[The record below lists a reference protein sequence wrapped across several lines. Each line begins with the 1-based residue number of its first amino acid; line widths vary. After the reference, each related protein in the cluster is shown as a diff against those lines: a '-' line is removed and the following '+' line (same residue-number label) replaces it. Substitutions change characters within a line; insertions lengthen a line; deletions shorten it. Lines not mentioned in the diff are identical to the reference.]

1 MMKKVDIEVKFN
13 VIGYYLKEGFKN
25 LFKNKKS
32 TFASFVTMVSTL
44 FVFGIFILITVNTQD
59 IIKKLEYDQGMQ
71 VFINSDVTKDDMEK
85 LRKRDKSDRRC

>member
-1 MMKKVDIEVKFN
+1 MKKVDIEVKFN
-13 VIGYYLKEGFKN
+13 VIGYYLKEGFRN

-44 FVFGIFILITVNTQD
+44 FMFGIFILITVNTQD

-71 VFINSDVTKDDMEK
+71 VFINSDVTKDDIEK
-85 LRKRDKSDRRC
+85 LRKRDKSNRRC

>member
-1 MMKKVDIEVKFN
+1 MKFN
-13 VIGYYLKEGFKN
+13 VIGYYLKEGFRN

-85 LRKRDKSDRRC
+85 LRKRDKSNRRC

>member
-1 MMKKVDIEVKFN
+1 MKFS

-71 VFINSDVTKDDMEK
+71 VFINSDVTKDDMDK
-85 LRKRDKSDRRC
+85 LRKRNNSDRWCYNSNI

>member
-1 MMKKVDIEVKFN
+1 MKFN
-13 VIGYYLKEGFKN
+13 VIGYYLKEGFRN

-44 FVFGIFILITVNTQD
+44 FMFGIFILITVNTQD
-59 IIKKLEYDQGMQ
+59 IIRKLEYDQGMQ

-85 LRKRDKSDRRC
+85 LRKRDKSNRRC

>member
-1 MMKKVDIEVKFN
+1 MKFS
-13 VIGYYLKEGFKN
+13 VIGYYLKEGFRN

-85 LRKRDKSDRRC
+85 LRKRDKSNRRC

>member
-1 MMKKVDIEVKFN
+1 MKFS

-71 VFINSDVTKDDMEK
+71 VFINLDVTKDDMEK
-85 LRKRDKSDRRC
+85 LRKRDKSNRRC

>member
-13 VIGYYLKEGFKN
+13 VIGYYLKEGFRN

-44 FVFGIFILITVNTQD
+44 FMFGIFILITVNTQD
-59 IIKKLEYDQGMQ
+59 IIKKLEHDQIHQKM
-71 VFINSDVTKDDMEK
+71 IWISLEK
-85 LRKRDKSDRRC
+85 K

>member
-1 MMKKVDIEVKFN
+1 MKFS

-44 FVFGIFILITVNTQD
+44 FMFGIFILITVNTQD
-59 IIKKLEYDQGMQ
+59 IIKKLEHDQGMQ

-85 LRKRDKSDRRC
+85 LRKRDKSNRRC

>member
-1 MMKKVDIEVKFN
+1 MKFN
-13 VIGYYLKEGFKN
+13 VIGYYLKEGFRN

-85 LRKRDKSDRRC
+85 LRKRDKSHRRC

>member
-1 MMKKVDIEVKFN
+1 MKFS

>member
-1 MMKKVDIEVKFN
+1 MKFN
-13 VIGYYLKEGFKN
+13 VIGYYLKEGFRN

-71 VFINSDVTKDDMEK
+71 VFINSDVTKDDIEK
-85 LRKRDKSDRRC
+85 LRKRDKSNRRC

>member
-1 MMKKVDIEVKFN
+1 MKFS

-71 VFINSDVTKDDMEK
+71 VFINSDVTKDDIEK
-85 LRKRDKSDRRC
+85 LRKRDKSNRRC

>member
-1 MMKKVDIEVKFN
+1 MKFSVR
-13 VIGYYLKEGFKN
+13 GYYLKEGFKN

-85 LRKRDKSDRRC
+85 LRKRDKSNRRC

>member
-1 MMKKVDIEVKFN
+1 MKFS

-44 FVFGIFILITVNTQD
+44 FMFGIFILITVNTQD
-59 IIKKLEYDQGMQ
+59 TIKKLEYDQGMQ

-85 LRKRDKSDRRC
+85 LRRRDKSNRSNL

>member
-1 MMKKVDIEVKFN
+1 MKFS

-85 LRKRDKSDRRC
+85 LRKRDKSHRRC

>member
-1 MMKKVDIEVKFN
+1 MKFS

-44 FVFGIFILITVNTQD
+44 FMFGIFILITINTQD

-85 LRKRDKSDRRC
+85 LRKRDKSNRRC

>member
-1 MMKKVDIEVKFN
+1 MKFS
-13 VIGYYLKEGFKN
+13 VIGYYLREGFKN

-85 LRKRDKSDRRC
+85 LRKRDKSNRRC

>member
-1 MMKKVDIEVKFN
+1 MKFSI
-13 VIGYYLKEGFKN
+13 IGYYLKEGFKN

-85 LRKRDKSDRRC
+85 LRKRDKSNRRC

>member
-13 VIGYYLKEGFKN
+13 VIGYYLKEGFRN

-44 FVFGIFILITVNTQD
+44 FMFGIFILITINTQD

-71 VFINSDVTKDDMEK
+71 VFINSDVTKDDIEK
-85 LRKRDKSDRRC
+85 LRKRDKSNRRC

>member
-1 MMKKVDIEVKFN
+1 MKFS

-44 FVFGIFILITVNTQD
+44 FAFGIFILITVNTQD

-85 LRKRDKSDRRC
+85 LRKRDKSNRRC

>member
-1 MMKKVDIEVKFN
+1 MKFS

-85 LRKRDKSDRRC
+85 LRKRDKSNRRC

>member
-1 MMKKVDIEVKFN
+1 MKFS

-32 TFASFVTMVSTL
+32 TFASSVTMVSTL

-85 LRKRDKSDRRC
+85 LRKRNNSNRRC

>member
-1 MMKKVDIEVKFN
+1 MMKKVDIEVKFS

-85 LRKRDKSDRRC
+85 LRKRDKSNRGC

>member
-1 MMKKVDIEVKFN
+1 
-13 VIGYYLKEGFKN
+13 
-25 LFKNKKS
+25 
-32 TFASFVTMVSTL
+32 MVSTL

-85 LRKRDKSDRRC
+85 LRKRDKSNRRC

>member
-1 MMKKVDIEVKFN
+1 MKFS

-71 VFINSDVTKDDMEK
+71 VFINTDVTKDDMEK
-85 LRKRDKSDRRC
+85 LRKRDKSNRRC